1 VKKVEIKNSIF
12 AKNKTMKKIF
22 TIVLLGAFCMVNAQA
37 FKGKGDTK
45 LDIGMTFQN
54 GGTGIMAS
62 SDFGLGE
69 NISIGVLASYLL
81 GGSQI
86 QDVSSD
92 YRFDVKARFNANL
105 GSVLNLSPK
114 FDVYPGLNL
123 GLKNFGGH
131 LGARYFFTE
140 GFGIFT
146 EFSVPFAKYD
156 SDATSKYNNGS
167 SFNIGASFNLD

>member
-1 VKKVEIKNSIF
+1 
-12 AKNKTMKKIF
+12 MKKIL
-22 TIVLLGAFCMVNAQA
+22 TIVVLGAVCMANAQA

-45 LDIGMTFQN
+45 LNIGMTVQN

-81 GGSQI
+81 SGSQI

-105 GSVLNLSPK
+105 GNVIDVSPK

-131 LGARYFFTE
+131 LGARYFFSE
-140 GFGIFT
+140 GFGVFT

-156 SDATSKYNNGS
+156 SEAASKYNNGS
-167 SFNIGASFNLD
+167 SFNIGASFNL

>member
-1 VKKVEIKNSIF
+1 
-12 AKNKTMKKIF
+12 
-22 TIVLLGAFCMVNAQA
+22 
-37 FKGKGDTK
+37 
-45 LDIGMTFQN
+45 MTVQN
-54 GGTGIMAS
+54 GGTGVMAS
-62 SDFGLGE
+62 ADFGLGE

-81 GGSQI
+81 GGNQI

-92 YRFDVKARFNANL
+92 YRFDAKARVSANL

-114 FDVYPGLNL
+114 FDMYPGLNL

-156 SDATSKYNNGS
+156 SEATSKYNNGS

>member
-1 VKKVEIKNSIF
+1 
-12 AKNKTMKKIF
+12 MKKIF
-22 TIVLLGAFCMVNAQA
+22 TIVLLGAICMVNAQA

-45 LDIGMTFQN
+45 LNIGMTIQN
-54 GGTGIMAS
+54 GGTGILAS

-69 NISIGVLASYLL
+69 NFSIGILGSYLL
-81 GGSQI
+81 GGNDI
-86 QDVSSD
+86 NNVDVE
-92 YRFDVKARFNANL
+92 YRFDAKARFNANL
-105 GSVLNLSPK
+105 GSVLNISPK

-131 LGARYFFTE
+131 LGVRYFFSD

-146 EFSVPFAKYD
+146 EFSAPFAKYD
-156 SDATSKYNNGS
+156 ADAASKYNNGT

>member
-1 VKKVEIKNSIF
+1 
-12 AKNKTMKKIF
+12 MKKIL
-22 TIVLLGAFCMVNAQA
+22 TIVVLAAVCMANAQA

-45 LDIGMTFQN
+45 LNIGMTVQN

-81 GGSQI
+81 SGSQI

-92 YRFDVKARFNANL
+92 YRFDAKLRFNANL
-105 GSVLNLSPK
+105 GNVMDISPK

-131 LGARYFFTE
+131 LGARYFFSE
-140 GFGIFT
+140 GFGVFA

-156 SDATSKYNNGS
+156 SEAASKYNNGA
-167 SFNIGASFNLD
+167 SFNIGASFNL

>member
-1 VKKVEIKNSIF
+1 
-12 AKNKTMKKIF
+12 MKKIF

-45 LDIGMTFQN
+45 LNIGMTFQN
-54 GGTGIMAS
+54 GGTGIQAS
-62 SDFGLGE
+62 TDFGLGE
-69 NISIGVLASYLL
+69 NFSIGILGSYLL

-86 QDVSSD
+86 NEVDFE
-92 YRFDVKARFNANL
+92 YRFDAKARFNANL
-105 GSVLNLSPK
+105 GSVLNISPN

-131 LGARYFFTE
+131 LGARYFFSE

-146 EFSVPFAKYD
+146 EFSAPFAKYD
-156 SDATSKYNNGS
+156 ADAVSKYNNGT
-167 SFNIGASFNLD
+167 SFNVGVSFNLN

>member
-1 VKKVEIKNSIF
+1 
-12 AKNKTMKKIF
+12 MKKIF
-22 TIVLLGAFCMVNAQA
+22 TIALLSAFYMLNAQA

-45 LDIGMTFQN
+45 LNIGMTVQN
-54 GGTGIMAS
+54 GGTGVLAAA
-62 SDFGLGE
+62 DFGLGE
-69 NISIGVLASYLL
+69 NFSIGFLGSYLL

-86 QDVSSD
+86 DEVD
-92 YRFDVKARFNANL
+92 AEYRFDAKARFNANL
-105 GSVLNLSPK
+105 GSVLNVSPK

-131 LGARYFFTE
+131 LGARYFFSD

-156 SDATSKYNNGS
+156 NEAASKYNNGS